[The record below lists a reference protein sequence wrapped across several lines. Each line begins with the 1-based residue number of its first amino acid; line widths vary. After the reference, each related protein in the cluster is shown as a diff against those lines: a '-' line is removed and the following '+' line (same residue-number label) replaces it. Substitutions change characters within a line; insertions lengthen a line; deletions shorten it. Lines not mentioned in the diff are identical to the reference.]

1 MIEIERA
8 LCVGC
13 GQCVQVCP
21 FTVLKIDEEGKAV
34 NTGKTCIRCMH
45 CGAICPQDA
54 ITYNGKK
61 AVLREAVKPLAP
73 DCLQY
78 VERLIYQR
86 RSYRRFLE
94 KEIPDEAIAQA
105 LQAGMW
111 APSAKNQHPTK
122 WLVIRN
128 REVRGKMMELIL
140 DYCRRENVSS
150 EVVSECEAGNNPVI
164 GENATLIL
172 GYCPEFALNP
182 AQDTA
187 IALTTAE
194 LVLQAQ
200 GIGTCWAGYLTRFC
214 NAVPGM
220 RELLKLPRRQNVY
233 GALMA
238 GYPDQRAY
246 EKIPTRLKGVDVRY
260 L

>member
-1 MIEIERA
+1 MMEIQRE

-34 NTGKTCIRCMH
+34 NTGKACIKCMH
-45 CGAICPQDA
+45 CGAICPQGA
-54 ITYNGKK
+54 ITYHGKA
-61 AVLREAVKPLAP
+61 AVLEEAVKPLAA
-73 DCLQY
+73 DCPRL
-78 VERLIYQR
+78 VEELIYQR
-86 RSYRRFLE
+86 RSYRRFLK
-94 KEIPDEAIAQA
+94 KEIPDEVLTQA
-105 LQAGMW
+105 LRAGMW

-122 WLVIRN
+122 WIVIRSG
-128 REVRGKMMELIL
+128 EVQDKMMQLIL
-140 DYCRRENVSS
+140 DYCWAENVSP

-187 IALTTAE
+187 IAMTTAE
-194 LVLQAQ
+194 LVLQAR
-200 GIGTCWAGYLTRFC
+200 GVGTCWAGYLTRFC
-214 NAVPGM
+214 NAIPGM

-238 GYPDQRAY
+238 GYPNQRAY
-246 EKIPTRLKGVDVRY
+246 EKIPVRLKGADVRY